1 MVSGEP
7 GSSGTRIVVADTSK
21 RLEDVRLLFLE
32 YESYLG
38 LDLSFQDFDREV
50 RNLPGEYGQPG
61 GAILIAYSNGRAAG
75 CVALKSLG
83 DGICEMKRLYV
94 RPGNRGMGLGR
105 ALSESIIQRARR
117 MGCSRMRLDTLSSL
131 REAMGLYESM
141 GFRRVEPY
149 YDNPL
154 PDVVYW
160 ELDLENP
167 WKGSE
172 H

>member
-1 MVSGEP
+1 MATEDRD
-7 GSSGTRIVVADTSK
+7 SSGTRIFAADTSE
-21 RLEDVRLLFLE
+21 RLEDARLLFLE

-50 RNLPGEYGQPG
+50 RNLPGEYGPPG
-61 GAILIAYSNGRAAG
+61 GAILIAYPKGRAAG

-83 DGICEMKRLYV
+83 EGICEMKRLYV
-94 RPGNRGMGLGR
+94 RPEYRGMGLGR
-105 ALSESIIQRARR
+105 ALSESIIRRARR
-117 MGCSRMRLDTLSSL
+117 MGYSRMRLDTLSSL

-141 GFRRVEPY
+141 GFQRVEPY

-160 ELDLENP
+160 ELDLVKPE
-167 WKGSE
+167 KDSE